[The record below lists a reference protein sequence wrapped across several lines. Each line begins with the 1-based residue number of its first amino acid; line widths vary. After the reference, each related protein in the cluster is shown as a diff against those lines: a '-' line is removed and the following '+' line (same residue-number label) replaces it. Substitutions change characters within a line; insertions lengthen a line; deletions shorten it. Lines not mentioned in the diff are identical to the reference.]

1 MKGGKQKRGLL
12 PWGRSGIVIL
22 KKESKKLLPEDEMAQ
37 ITVFRKDCAECG
49 HSFSARDRKE
59 KFCPKCVGKVKTREA
74 QAKKASEKKPPPPPP
89 VPKPAE
95 QEPPVL
101 TGELKDRVL
110 QEYETY
116 RDRPDHPL
124 RKIHQE
130 IARKLGIKRALVF
143 EALQGIGKRR
153 VLTPEEEAEVVKHY
167 RDYVER
173 MERPPAGRRKTI
185 AKDLEVPF
193 RLVASAVQ
201 GWKRSQRPVEEL
213 SREQRFEIEKAYFRF
228 LGEGKSLKEI
238 LEEIEQKSGLSHW
251 QITRFLDLIHDGE
264 KLLKKVPDVTE
275 EQGQSIINGYLD
287 YLSASAPP
295 GPFLHT
301 LLAEKSGATYK
312 QVHKVLLTYRLN
324 RLRDIRR

>member
-1 MKGGKQKRGLL
+1 
-12 PWGRSGIVIL
+12 
-22 KKESKKLLPEDEMAQ
+22 MAQ
-37 ITVFRKDCAECG
+37 IMVFRKDCAECG

-59 KFCPKCVGKVKTREA
+59 KFCPKCVEKVKAREA
-74 QAKKASEKKPPPPPP
+74 LAKKAREKKPPPPFPSS
-89 VPKPAE
+89 KPAQ

-116 RDRPDHPL
+116 RDRPDYPL
-124 RKIHQE
+124 RKIHRE
-130 IARKLGIKRALVF
+130 IARKLGVKRALVL
-143 EALQGIGKRR
+143 EALQGIAKRR
-153 VLTPEEEAEVVKHY
+153 VLTPEEEAEVIKRY

-201 GWKRSQRPVEEL
+201 GWKRGQRPVEEL
-213 SREQRFEIEKAYFRF
+213 TREQRFEIEKVYFRD
-228 LGEGKSLKEI
+228 LGEGKSFKEI
-238 LEEIEQKSGLSHW
+238 LAEIEQKSGLGRW
-251 QITRFLDLIHDGE
+251 QILRWLDLIHDGE
-264 KLLKKVPDVTE
+264 KPLQKVPQVTE
-275 EQGQSIINGYLD
+275 EQGQSIISGYLD
-287 YLSASAPP
+287 YLSAPAPP

>member
-1 MKGGKQKRGLL
+1 
-12 PWGRSGIVIL
+12 
-22 KKESKKLLPEDEMAQ
+22 MAQ
-37 ITVFRKDCAECG
+37 TMVFRKDCAECG

-59 KFCPKCVGKVKTREA
+59 KFCPKCVAKVKAREA

-89 VPKPAE
+89 APKPAE
-95 QEPPVL
+95 PEPSVL
-101 TGELKDRVL
+101 TEELKDRIL
-110 QEYETY
+110 QEHETY
-116 RDRPDHPL
+116 RDRPDYPL

-130 IARKLGIKRALVF
+130 IARKLAIKRGLVV
-143 EALQGIGKRR
+143 EALQGITRRR
-153 VLTPEEEAEVVKHY
+153 VLTPEEEAEVIKRY

-185 AKDLEVPF
+185 AKDLGVPF
-193 RLVASAVQ
+193 RLVAYAVQ
-201 GWKRSQRPVEEL
+201 GWKRTLRPVEEL
-213 SREQRFEIEKAYFRF
+213 TREQRFEIEKTYFRF

-238 LEEIEQKSGLSHW
+238 LEEIEQKSGLSRW
-251 QITRFLDLIHDGE
+251 QILRFLDLIHDGE

-301 LLAEKSGATYK
+301 LLAEKSGVTYK
-312 QVHKVLLTYRLN
+312 QVHKVLLTCRLK
-324 RLRDIRR
+324 RLRDIRG

>member
-1 MKGGKQKRGLL
+1 
-12 PWGRSGIVIL
+12 
-22 KKESKKLLPEDEMAQ
+22 MAQ

-49 HSFSARDRKE
+49 RSFSAQDRKE
-59 KFCPKCVGKVKTREA
+59 KFCPKCVEKIKAREA
-74 QAKKASEKKPPPPPP
+74 QAKKAREKKPPPPPP
-89 VPKPAE
+89 VPKLAE

-110 QEYETY
+110 QEYEIY
-116 RDRPDHPL
+116 RDRPDYPL
-124 RKIHQE
+124 RKIHRE
-130 IARKLGIKRALVF
+130 IARKLGVNRALVF
-143 EALQGIGKRR
+143 PALQGIAKRR
-153 VLTPEEEAEVVKHY
+153 VLTPEEEAEVVKRY

-193 RLVASAVQ
+193 RLVAFAVQ
-201 GWKRSQRPVEEL
+201 GWKRTQRPVEEL
-213 SREQRFEIEKAYFRF
+213 TREQRFEIEKAYFRF
-228 LGEGKSLKEI
+228 WGEGKSLNEI
-238 LEEIEQKSGLSHW
+238 LGEIEHKSGLSHW
-251 QITRFLDLIHDGE
+251 LILRFLDLIHDGE
-264 KLLKKVPDVTE
+264 KLLKKTPEVTE
-275 EQGQSIINGYLD
+275 EQEQSIIKGYFD

-324 RLRDIRR
+324 RLGDIRR